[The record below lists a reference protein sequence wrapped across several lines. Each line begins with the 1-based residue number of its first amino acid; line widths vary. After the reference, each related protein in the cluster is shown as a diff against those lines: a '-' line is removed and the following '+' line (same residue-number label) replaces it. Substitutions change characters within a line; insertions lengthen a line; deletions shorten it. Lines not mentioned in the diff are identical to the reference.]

1 MGKELYRIGDLV
13 EHSIG
18 YSNGYAVYIYGKV
31 TNIVENSTDISHY
44 EYDVVTCEGH
54 RNSKVTISIKPLVYC
69 KDLSYCDL
77 DILSLDPHKVHK
89 RDINI
94 MREKINKKMEF
105 LEKKLQFVNKNEN
118 RIDKLNKIL
127 DVPE

>member
-1 MGKELYRIGDLV
+1 MSKELYRIGDLV
-13 EHSIG
+13 MHNIG
-18 YSNGYAVYIYGKV
+18 YKDGYAVDIYGKV
-31 TNIVENSTDISHY
+31 TNIVENNTDVFHY
-44 EYDVVTCEGH
+44 EYNVVTGEGD
-54 RNSKVTISIKPLVYC
+54 RNSKVTISIKPLAYC

-94 MREKINKKMEF
+94 MREEINRKMRF
-105 LEKKLQFVNKNEN
+105 LENKLDFVNKNEN

-127 DVPE
+127 DVPK